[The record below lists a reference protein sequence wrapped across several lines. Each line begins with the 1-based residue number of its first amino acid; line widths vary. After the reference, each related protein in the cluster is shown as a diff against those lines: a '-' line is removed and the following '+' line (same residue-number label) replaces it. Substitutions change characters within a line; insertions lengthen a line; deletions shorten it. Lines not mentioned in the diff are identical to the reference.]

1 MFIKCT
7 DGTKIEDEESNL
19 LGIILQKMTL
29 LQVDELDLNIKELLS
44 GTSNLTYEELQIILG
59 RTTQTSY
66 LSTDLDQKL
75 RARKQNIFFVY
86 YTCTLCGQFWL
97 HLGVMCMV
105 DKLPGTST

>member
-19 LGIILQKMTL
+19 LGMILQKVTSL
-29 LQVDELDLNIKELLS
+29 HDDELDLNIKELLS

-59 RTTQTSY
+59 RTTQTLY

-75 RARKQNIFFVY
+75 RARKQ
-86 YTCTLCGQFWL
+86 L
-97 HLGVMCMV
+97 
-105 DKLPGTST
+105 